1 MQYRQD
7 VIGPSFGQAGLSES
21 LIELRT
27 WTLSRSVGDEME
39 DYTGSVRE
47 YLYFFL
53 ELAGVE
59 SMTNAGS
66 RGRKGDGGR
75 GRRGEILQL
84 S

>member
-1 MQYRQD
+1 
-7 VIGPSFGQAGLSES
+7 
-21 LIELRT
+21 
-27 WTLSRSVGDEME
+27 ME

-66 RGRKGDGGR
+66 RGRTGDGGR